1 MLGTQHLHAEL
12 RRADWGIKLFGAQL
26 ITGLRKAGLA
36 RAFYW
41 TDTGTDML
49 RITVQEDGALW
60 RLQLAGRLEGPW
72 VAETEN
78 TWRSAP
84 ASSRRVVID
93 IREVTWIDQA
103 GLRLLHAMNQAGARF
118 VATGVAM
125 EALVEEVTGKP
136 ARRRR
141 A

>member
-1 MLGTQHLHAEL
+1 
-12 RRADWGIKLFGAQL
+12 
-26 ITGLRKAGLA
+26 
-36 RAFYW
+36 
-41 TDTGTDML
+41 ML
-49 RITVQEDGALW
+49 RITVQEDGSLW
-60 RLQLAGRLEGPW
+60 RLHLAGRLEGAW

-84 ASSRRVVID
+84 GSGRRVEID

-103 GLRLLHAMNQAGARF
+103 GLRLLHSMNHAGARF

-125 EALVEEVTGKP
+125 EALVEEITGKP
-136 ARRRR
+136 ARQR